1 MHVPAATPS
10 PVGARHPRAAWHARA
25 LLVAF
30 ALLYAVLVFGG
41 YGLGASGSWCCDDTQ
56 ILGHAL
62 RFAPWRYFVEP
73 EAWRALIPFS
83 LTPWLS
89 LSYRIDLALFGIDP
103 AGFFVHQ
110 RLALA
115 VCAWLIH
122 LLTWRAGG
130 HLAAACG
137 ASLFL
142 AGVSTAQASQLLI
155 VRHYV
160 EGLLAL
166 LLCLWLM
173 QQQASR
179 PRAWRAAA
187 MALSFAVAA
196 SAKEV
201 YLPLGL
207 CILLVANGSWQQRL
221 RLAAPV
227 LLVMVLYIPWR
238 AYMLGELVGGYTPS
252 SDLGA
257 ASLLLRAGDQLAAA
271 PSFLFRHPAA
281 ALSALAVLLALGLA
295 RRWQVDG
302 RAVALRVLLTCLGV
316 LGLLL
321 APLLPL
327 TVFPGIERGS
337 ERYLFAAWA
346 ALALV
351 VAASCGAAMRGR
363 VWPAR
368 ALFAALALSVAASA
382 WPLAQQSLTETR
394 AMQREHQAHFE
405 RLTRGGEQDV
415 VVASPSIVAWFIQ
428 GALALRPALG
438 QNGPPPEVVVDEAQ
452 LLGLPEGRR
461 VWHDDGQGMQMVDAT
476 AAVQVRLAD
485 WRARLRVRPLHV
497 TMRHDGPSLVLR
509 WELQSPG
516 DPGGGHFTLVAPGER
531 LAVPMPAGAL
541 RIEQPLPNCFR
552 IRHDAADGSVA
563 YSAWLRLPMA
573 RDRSSALQWAGPSED
588 LQALSAQPRC

>member
-1 MHVPAATPS
+1 MTSPPASGIPASTRPW
-10 PVGARHPRAAWHARA
+10 AAAWRSRVW
-25 LLVAF
+25 LGAF
-30 ALLYAVLVFGG
+30 ALLYAALVFGG
-41 YGLGASGSWCCDDTQ
+41 YRLGASGSWCCDDTQ
-56 ILGHAL
+56 ILSHAL

-89 LSYRIDLALFGIDP
+89 LSYRIDLALFGLDP

-115 VCAWLIH
+115 ACAWLIH
-122 LLTWRAGG
+122 LLTWRAAG

-173 QQQASR
+173 QQQAGR
-179 PRAWRAAA
+179 PRAWRAAT

-207 CILLVANGSWQQRL
+207 CVLLVANGSWPQRL

-252 SDLGA
+252 GDLGS
-257 ASLLLRAGDQLAAA
+257 ASLLQRAGNQLAAA
-271 PSFLFRHPAA
+271 PSFLFGHPAA
-281 ALSALAVLLALGLA
+281 ALSALALLLALGLA

-302 RAVALRVLLTCLGV
+302 RAVALRVLLACLVV

-321 APLLPL
+321 VPLLPL

-346 ALALV
+346 ALAVV

-363 VWPAR
+363 AWPAR
-368 ALFAALALSVAASA
+368 TLVAALALGVAASA
-382 WPLAQQSLTETR
+382 WPLAQRSLTETR

-405 RLTRGGEQDV
+405 RLTRGGEQDI
-415 VVASPSIVAWFIQ
+415 VVASPSIAAWFIQ

-438 QNGPPPEVVVDEAQ
+438 HGGPPPAVVVDEAQ

-461 VWHDDGQGMQMVDAT
+461 VWHDDGQGTQMVDAG
-476 AAVQVRLAD
+476 AAVQARLAD
-485 WRARLRVRPLHV
+485 WRARLRVRPLQV

-509 WELQSPG
+509 WDMQAPG
-516 DPGGGHFTLVAPGER
+516 DAGGGRFTLVAPGER

-541 RIEQPLPNCFR
+541 RIEQPLPHCFR

-563 YSAWLRLPMA
+563 YSAWLRLQMA

>member
-1 MHVPAATPS
+1 MPASTRAW
-10 PVGARHPRAAWHARA
+10 AAAWRSR
-25 LLVAF
+25 LGLGAF
-30 ALLYAVLVFGG
+30 ALLYAALVFGG
-41 YGLGASGSWCCDDTQ
+41 YRLGASGSWCCDDTQ
-56 ILGHAL
+56 ILSHAL
-62 RFAPWRYFVEP
+62 RFAPWRYFIEP

-89 LSYRIDLALFGIDP
+89 LSYRIDLTLFGLAP

-115 VCAWLIH
+115 ACAWLIH
-122 LLTWRAGG
+122 LLTWRATGQ
-130 HLAAACG
+130 LAAACG
-137 ASLFL
+137 ATLFL
-142 AGVSTAQASQLLI
+142 AGVSTVQASQLLM

-160 EGLLAL
+160 EGLMAL

-173 QQQASR
+173 QQQAGR

-207 CILLVANGSWQQRL
+207 CVLLVANGSGPQRL

-227 LLVMVLYIPWR
+227 LLVMVFYIPWR

-252 SDLGA
+252 GDLGA
-257 ASLLLRAGDQLAAA
+257 ASLLLRAGKQLAAA
-271 PSFLFRHPAA
+271 PSFLFSHPAA
-281 ALSALAVLLALGLA
+281 ALSALALLLALGLA
-295 RRWQVDG
+295 RRWQLDG
-302 RAVALRVLLTCLGV
+302 RALALQALLACLAVLC
-316 LGLLL
+316 LLL
-321 APLLPL
+321 VPLLPL

-337 ERYLFAAWA
+337 ERYLFAVWA

-351 VAASCGAAMRGR
+351 VAASCGTAMRGR
-363 VWPAR
+363 AWPAR
-368 ALFAALALSVAASA
+368 CLVAALALGVAASA
-382 WPLAQQSLTETR
+382 WPLAQRSLTETR
-394 AMQREHQAHFE
+394 AMQREYQAHFE

-415 VVASPSIVAWFIQ
+415 VVASPSVAAWFIQ

-438 QNGPPPEVVVDEAQ
+438 LDGPPPAVVFDEAQ
-452 LLGLPEGRR
+452 LLGLPEGRLI
-461 VWHDDGQGMQMVDAT
+461 WHDDGRSTQMVDAGAT
-476 AAVQVRLAD
+476 VQARLTD
-485 WRARLRVRPLHV
+485 WRARLRVRPLQV

-509 WELQSPG
+509 WDMQAPG
-516 DPGGGHFTLVAPGER
+516 DPGGGRFTLVAVGER

-541 RIEQPLPNCFR
+541 RIEQPLPRCFR

-588 LQALSAQPRC
+588 LQALGAQPRC